1 MLLGVADPARYAAAA
16 FRQALEER
24 GVVVGGGAIARHLYR
39 DEPADLKQAPS
50 AAELPG
56 VELARRISAPLVEDL
71 RITDKVSQNLHAEMA
86 LRAVGRAR
94 RNVGS
99 IEAGLEELRAFL
111 AEAGIDAASWNIND
125 GSGLARL
132 NLVTPSAV
140 VKLLRFMMASP
151 ARDAWLSLLPVAG
164 RDGTLSDR
172 FGGDSPAAGRVY
184 AKTGTVA
191 HVSALSGYAKR
202 PDGSWIAFSIL
213 ANNYN
218 GPASE
223 IRGVMDSICGLLVE

>member
-1 MLLGVADPARYAAAA
+1 LLLGVADPARYAAWA

-24 GVVVGGGAIARHLYR
+24 GIVVGGGAIARHLYR

-50 AAELPG
+50 AADISG
-56 VELARRISAPLVEDL
+56 VELARRASVPLIEDL
-71 RITDKVSQNLHAEMA
+71 RVTDKESQNLHAEMA

-99 IEAGLEELRAFL
+99 IEAGLEELRTFL
-111 AEAGIDAASWNIND
+111 ADAGIDPASWNIND

-132 NLVTPSAV
+132 NLVTPSTV
-140 VKLLRFMMASP
+140 VKLLRFMAASP
-151 ARDAWLSLLPVAG
+151 ARDAWISLLPVAG
-164 RDGTLSDR
+164 RDGTLSAR
-172 FGGDSPAAGRVY
+172 FGDSPAAGRIF
-184 AKTGTVA
+184 AKTGTVS
-191 HVSALSGYAKR
+191 HVSALSGYARR

-223 IRGVMDSICGLLVE
+223 IRGVMDSICALLVE